1 MHIKLHFLFSTK
13 ALELESLFKAITT
26 SLIDA
31 FAMSIVPLEEMPSCS

>member
-13 ALELESLFKAITT
+13 TLELGILFKAITT

-31 FAMSIVPLEEMPSCS
+31 FEMSIVPLEEMPSC